1 MPKPSDALLH
11 VLLAKAEQDLAE
23 AERRRDHQARV
34 VYDLRDGTDARVFAE
49 KGLRE
54 IERTIGFI
62 RANRELIEHI
72 LA

>member
-1 MPKPSDALLH
+1 MPKPSDAHLH

-34 VYDLRDGTDARVFAE
+34 VYNLVDGSDTRAFAE

-54 IERTIGFI
+54 IERSIGFI
-62 RANRELIEHI
+62 RATRELIEHI

>member
-1 MPKPSDALLH
+1 MPTPSEAHLRG
-11 VLLAKAEQDLAE
+11 LLAQAEQDLVE

-34 VYDLRDGTDARVFAE
+34 VYNLLDGTDTRAFAE

-54 IERTIGFI
+54 IERSIGFI
-62 RANRELIEHI
+62 LANRELIQHI

>member
-1 MPKPSDALLH
+1 MPKPSDAHLH

-34 VYDLRDGTDARVFAE
+34 VYNLVDGTDTRAFAE
-49 KGLRE
+49 KALRE
-54 IERTIGFI
+54 IERSIGFI